1 MKRRAKALPLGV
13 AFVAIGERSFAIAL
27 GSVVEFTHRGMQ
39 GMCRGSVIGLRSLV
53 SGAVSVRLLLT
64 HWNDG
69 SGWKRNS
76 GSHAI
81 WAGTKVITKVL

>member
-1 MKRRAKALPLGV
+1 MKRRAKAQPLGV
-13 AFVAIGERSFAIAL
+13 AFVTLGERSVAIAE
-27 GSVVEFTHRGMQ
+27 GSVVEFKHKGLQ
-39 GMCRGSVIGLRSLV
+39 GVCRGNVIGLQRLA

-76 GSHAI
+76 GSYAI